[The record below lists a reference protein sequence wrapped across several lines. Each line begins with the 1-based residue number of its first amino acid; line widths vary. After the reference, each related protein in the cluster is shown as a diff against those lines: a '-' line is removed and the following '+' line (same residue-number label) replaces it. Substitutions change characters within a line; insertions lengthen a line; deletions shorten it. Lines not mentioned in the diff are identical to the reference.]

1 MMRKIG
7 MAAILALTAVT
18 APSMAIA
25 DDAKDAGP
33 LAISNFN
40 ADLYFTNHYIF
51 RGIANTND
59 PAIQGDINWVYNG
72 WYLTAWSSNTN
83 FSDSDV
89 ELDFYGGYRWSWSG
103 FNFDVGGLYYTYPGD
118 SCRKTKL
125 TGGTGADAGN
135 PAGVDAFGKSIC
147 PDADYG
153 EFQGIVNYAFSDT
166 FLSPSVTLKFQYSP
180 DFYGSDSDAEH
191 VEGDLAL
198 TIPTGPLGLGDLGF
212 IATVGYQ
219 NVDGDE
225 SSGKRLCA
233 PITAG
238 TGDGSTSAACDAVL
252 GNPAGTK
259 YQDGYDY
266 TWWRVG
272 VNKTIDG
279 FLVDISYYGT
289 SETTSLKNFYFDNP
303 GAEVN
308 PRSLIE
314 PHVVATISRN
324 FTFP

>member
-7 MAAILALTAVT
+7 MAAILSLTAFT
-18 APSMAIA
+18 APPMASA
-25 DDAKDAGP
+25 DDAGP

-40 ADLYFTNHYIF
+40 ADLYFTNQYMF
-51 RGIANTND
+51 RGISNTEG
-59 PAIQGDINWVYNG
+59 PAIQGDVNWTYNG
-72 WYLTAWSSNTN
+72 WYLTAWGSNTKFN
-83 FSDSDV
+83 EDEV
-89 ELDFYGGYRWSWSG
+89 EIDAYGGYRWSWSG
-103 FNFDVGGLYYTYPGD
+103 FNFDVGGLYYTFPGD
-118 SCRKTKL
+118 SCHTTKL
-125 TGGTGADAGN
+125 VGGTGADAGN
-135 PAGVDAFGKSIC
+135 PAGVDAFGKSVC

-166 FLSPSVTLKFQYSP
+166 FLSPSVTLKYDFSP
-180 DFYGSDSDAEH
+180 DFYGSDGDAH
-191 VEGDLAL
+191 AVEGDLAL
-198 TIPTGPLGLGDLGF
+198 TVPTGPLGLGDLGF
-212 IATVGYQ
+212 EAAVGYQ
-219 NVDGDE
+219 TVDGDQ

-238 TGDGSTSAACDAVL
+238 TSDGSTSAACDTAL

-272 VNKTIDG
+272 VNKNIDG
-279 FLVDISYYGT
+279 FLFDISYYAT
-289 SETTSLKNFYFDNP
+289 DETTSLKNFYFDNP
-303 GAEVN
+303 AVKLN

-314 PHVVATISRN
+314 PHVVATVSHN